1 MAKKPFINK
10 YGFVEYPFL
19 HDQRKGKNWWFWNLL
34 EDYLKRRAR
43 QKKGPDYTR
52 DDMDEDFRQILPE
65 TKLKF
70 YALVPAGMG
79 MEFKLIGKYETPE
92 LTHLEDP
99 VPYIAEKYGGG
110 KFKVNIY
117 HQGTFAGTENYKAH
131 GDPKWVQI
139 PDDSPLGA

>member
-19 HDQRKGKNWWFWNLL
+19 HDERKSKNWWFWNLM

-43 QKKGPDYTR
+43 QRVGPEYSR
-52 DDMDEDFRQILPE
+52 DDMEQDLKEILPQ
-65 TKLKF
+65 TNLKF

-79 MEFKLIGKYETPE
+79 MEFKLIGKYDTPDLIE
-92 LTHLEDP
+92 IEDP
-99 VPYIAEKYGGG
+99 VPFIGEKYGGG

-117 HQGTFAGTENYKAH
+117 HKGTFAGTENYKAH
-131 GDPKWVQI
+131 GEPKWVEI
-139 PDDSPLGA
+139 PDD

>member
-19 HDQRKGKNWWFWNLL
+19 HDQRKGKNWWFFNLL

-43 QKKGPDYTR
+43 QKHGFEYTR
-52 DDMDEDFRQILPE
+52 EHMDEDLMQILPS
-65 TKLKF
+65 TNLKF
-70 YALVPAGMG
+70 YVLLPSGMG

-92 LTHLEDP
+92 LIHIEDP
-99 VPYIAEKYGGG
+99 NPYIQEKYGGG

-117 HQGTFAGTENYKAH
+117 HKGTFAGTENYKTH
-131 GDPKWVQI
+131 GDPKWVEI
-139 PDDSPLGA
+139 PDDNPTG